1 MKFKEILPI
10 ISVLVTS
17 LFLFGCVNF
26 PIANN
31 GVCEVNEPINSS
43 DCAYEEFC
51 QKNID
56 KELSEFKLNLEDSAN
71 YKNSNAF
78 RFDNPNNCFDESD
91 AIIKIERII
100 ENPKLCSIVCGI
112 ATNNCYIFNFV
123 ISKSEIIK
131 QKCLNISQ
139 YTDFIEDG
147 CDASSNELVGYETI
161 YPEFNIPI
169 GDYVINNL
177 AKSEEVYPK
186 ICIYHKK

>member
-1 MKFKEILPI
+1 MKFKSLFI
-10 ISVLVTS
+10 ISTIFTILL
-17 LFLFGCVNF
+17 LFIGCVNY
-26 PIANN
+26 PMPVN
-31 GVCEVNEPINSS
+31 GICEVNEPINSS

-71 YKNSNAF
+71 YKNSKAF
-78 RFDNPNNCFDESD
+78 GFDNSNNCFDESD
-91 AIIKIERII
+91 AIIKIEKII

-123 ISKSEIIK
+123 TSKSEIIK

-139 YTDFIEDG
+139 YTDFIKDG

-161 YPEFNIPI
+161 NSELNIPV
-169 GDYVINNL
+169 GDYVINNI
-177 AKSEEVYPK
+177 AKSGEVYPK